1 MKKEKSKMIAAA
13 GIVFLFT
20 ALVWYKE
27 QQGTVLMDEGGLLR
41 PQKGEGAYEAEL
53 VLKIDDSVEQSW
65 TITVPEQALTK
76 QEEEKLLT
84 AAIEEIEAE
93 FAGENASL
101 EKIEQAVVI
110 RENYQNGKVQA
121 EWEFSQNRLIDEK
134 GQIVQEN
141 MEEDIETVGA
151 TVKLTCEDS
160 SMLYEFYFSVCKA
173 EKSEEEQFYE
183 KLKKLLAESGAEE
196 GTDVLILPSEL
207 KGHKLEWRNKKSV
220 LPLQVFSLGMLM
232 VFLLPMLQKEREKEA
247 KKKREEQLLYEYPG
261 MVNKLV
267 LLLGAGMTLR
277 AAWKEITKRYALDK
291 KMGLVYEEML
301 LTQREIE
308 NGRSEAAAYEGFG
321 ERCGLQRY
329 RKLSGYFVQN
339 VKKGNRGLCQLLE
352 KEAEEVFA
360 ERKNT
365 AQRLGE
371 EVSTKLLLPML
382 FMLGIVIV
390 LIMIPAV
397 LSFQTGIG

>member
-1 MKKEKSKMIAAA
+1 MKHEKSKMIAAT
-13 GIVFLFT
+13 GLVFLLS

-27 QQGTVLMDEGGLLR
+27 QQGKTLTEAGSLR
-41 PQKGEGAYEAEL
+41 RQKKGEGAYEAEL
-53 VLKIDDSVEQSW
+53 ILKIDDSMEQSF
-65 TITVPEQALTK
+65 TVTVPEQALTK
-76 QEEEKLLT
+76 QEEARLLA
-84 AAIEEIEAE
+84 AAIEEIEEE

-101 EKIEQAVVI
+101 ENIVQAVVI
-110 RENYQNGKVQA
+110 RESYQNGKVQA
-121 EWEFSQNRLIDEK
+121 EWEFSKNRLIDENGK
-134 GQIVQEN
+134 IVQEV
-141 MEEDIETVGA
+141 MEGDSETIGA
-151 TVKLTCEDS
+151 KVKLTCEDS
-160 SMLYEFYFSVCKA
+160 SMIYEFYFSVCKA

-183 KLKKLLAESGAEE
+183 NLEQLLAESGAEE
-196 GTDVLILPSEL
+196 GTDVLLLPDEL
-207 KGHKLEWRNKKSV
+207 KGHKLEWQNKKSI
-220 LPLQVFSLGMLM
+220 LPVQVFSLGMLI
-232 VFLLPMLQKEREKEA
+232 VFLLPMLQKEREKEV
-247 KKKREEQLLYEYPG
+247 KKKRDEQLLYEYPG

-277 AAWKEITKRYALDK
+277 AAWKEITKKYALEQK
-291 KMGLVYEEML
+291 NGLVYEEML

-308 NGRSEAAAYEGFG
+308 NGRSEAAAYESFG

-352 KEAEEVFA
+352 KEAQEAFS
-360 ERKNT
+360 ERKNM

-382 FMLGIVIV
+382 CMLGIVIV

-397 LSFQTGIG
+397 LSFQAGIG